1 MQLNAFGPLAVRCW
15 LANPYGSMCS
25 ALDPEGG
32 LPGERLLDVDFALDD
47 QEPDWGCEWL
57 AGGGV
62 GAGYAWN
69 ARQPGAGVGPGRG
82 GELDNACYDAVEP
95 PPQVFPSMSCRHCT
109 QQDK

>member
-47 QEPDWGCEWL
+47 QEPDWGGEWR
-57 AGGGV
+57 GGG
-62 GAGYAWN
+62 GEGGRCN
-69 ARQPGAGVGPGRG
+69 ACGGCRGSQGVAGRG
-82 GELDNACYDAVEP
+82 GRVDAAR
-95 PPQVFPSMSCRHCT
+95 QRGG
-109 QQDK
+109 DGL